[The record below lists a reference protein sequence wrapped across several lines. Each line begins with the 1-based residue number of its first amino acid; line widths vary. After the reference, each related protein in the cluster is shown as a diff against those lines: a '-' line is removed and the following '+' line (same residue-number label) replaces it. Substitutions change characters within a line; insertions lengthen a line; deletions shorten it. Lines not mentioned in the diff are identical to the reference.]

1 MSAIKIQDLSY
12 IYDDGTA
19 AIENVSFE
27 IEKGESVALIG
38 PNGAGKSTL
47 LLHLNGILHSTTSR
61 ESISILGESVDPKK
75 IHEMPKKIGI
85 VFQNA
90 DDMLFMPLLGDDVA
104 FGPINLGL
112 DKEEVQRRVKDA
124 LEMVG
129 LAGYE
134 HRVPHHLSGGEKR
147 RAALATVLS
156 MEPEILAMDEP
167 TANLDPKSKRE
178 LIEILRRFKEKGK
191 TLLIITHDVNAI
203 PELAERVIVLNK
215 TVVADGPTRD
225 IFSDTEM
232 LVKIGLDVPV
242 ISQLFEI
249 LQCFGY
255 PCDVLPLSIEGAVT
269 NLTETMNG
277 GDGHVHLHIHKHTHT
292 EISSARSKYHGHV
305 EKHELMPE

>member
-1 MSAIKIQDLSY
+1 MPAIKIQDLSY

-112 DKEEVQRRVKDA
+112 EKEEVQRRVKDA

-167 TANLDPKSKRE
+167 TANLDPKSRRE
-178 LIEILRRFKEKGK
+178 LIGILKRLKEKGK

-203 PELAERVIVLNK
+203 PELAERVIVMDK
-215 TVVADGPTRD
+215 TVIADGPTRD

-232 LVKIGLDVPV
+232 LVEIGLDVPV
-242 ISQLFEI
+242 ITQLFEI

-269 NLTETMNG
+269 NLTETIEG
-277 GDGHVHLHIHKHTHT
+277 GDGHVHLHIHKHTHSG
-292 EISSARSKYHGHV
+292 ISSARNKYHDHV
-305 EKHELMPE
+305 EKHE

>member
-1 MSAIKIQDLSY
+1 MSAINIQDLTY

-19 AIENVSFE
+19 AIENVSFK

-47 LLHLNGILHSTTSR
+47 LLHLNGILQSATSH
-61 ESISILGESVDPKK
+61 ESIRILGESVDPKK

-112 DKEEVQRRVKDA
+112 HKEEVQRRVKDA

-178 LIEILRRFKEKGK
+178 LIGILRKFKEKGK

-203 PELAERVIVLNK
+203 PELAERVIVLDK
-215 TVVADGPTRD
+215 TVIADGPTRD

-242 ISQLFEI
+242 IMQLFEI
-249 LQCFGY
+249 LRCFGY

-269 NLTETMNG
+269 NLTKTMEG
-277 GDGHVHLHIHKHTHT
+277 RDGHVHLHIHEHTHSG
-292 EISSARSKYHGHV
+292 ISSAISKYHDHV
-305 EKHELMPE
+305 EKHE